1 MIYILFGDPRS
12 EREQSLRRDTPEPRG
27 SRFFSAAGCRRVAPA
42 RRFVTRF
49 KQIHPP
55 PARPPPTNRRD
66 YHHYQ
71 GSLCRI
77 AFSPARSVRNES
89 PARRKIKFQN
99 GLFLH
104 CAFCRLTADGL
115 NIHSFRSSR
124 RFNFKFPRECDPCSL
139 RPILT
144 RK

>member
-1 MIYILFGDPRS
+1 VLRDIYVIWEVLS
-12 EREQSLRRDTPEPRG
+12 QREQSLRRDTPEPRG

-55 PARPPPTNRRD
+55 PAAATDQPT
-66 YHHYQ
+66 
-71 GSLCRI
+71 GLSSLSRLAVPHCLL
-77 AFSPARSVRNES
+77 ARSVRNGS

-104 CAFCRLTADGL
+104 CAFRRLTADGL
-115 NIHSFRSSR
+115 NILVSQQIQFQIS
-124 RFNFKFPRECDPCSL
+124 
-139 RPILT
+139 
-144 RK
+144 